1 MMRVN
6 QTRDK
11 SAPPLPHVGAAV
23 KI

>member
-23 KI
+23 KN